1 MFAFVF
7 DMDGKGY
14 FITFEGIDGCG
25 KTTQLKM
32 TEQYLSEKGLPVLE
46 IREPG
51 STPLSEKIREILLN
65 MEFHINPVSEL
76 MLYVAARA
84 ELIRDVIIP
93 SLFDGKIILC
103 DRFFDS
109 TTAYQGY
116 GRDLDI
122 ESIKQLHKLSVG
134 QFIPDLT
141 ILIDV
146 DYETSLTRR
155 KQKADRLESESEDFF
170 NKVRK
175 GFLEI
180 AKQEPKRIV
189 VIDGNKSIEE
199 IFSEVQACL
208 WTRLEIK

>member
-1 MFAFVF
+1 MNK
-7 DMDGKGY
+7 KGF

-25 KTTQLKM
+25 KTTQLKLA
-32 TEQYLSEKGLPVLE
+32 EQYLVDRGLPVMV

-65 MEFHINPVSEL
+65 NNLHINPVSEL

-84 ELIRDVIIP
+84 ELTKDVIIP
-93 SLFDGKIILC
+93 ALEAGKVILC

-116 GRDLDI
+116 GRNLDI
-122 ESIKQLHKLSVG
+122 EAIKRLHKLSVG
-134 QFIPDLT
+134 QYIPDLT

-155 KQKADRLESESEDFF
+155 KETADRLESESERFF
-170 NKVRK
+170 NRVRD
-175 GFLEI
+175 GFLKI
-180 AKQEPKRIV
+180 SKGEPERIV
-189 VIDGNKSIEE
+189 VIDGKKSIEE
-199 IFSEVQACL
+199 IFSEVKDCL
-208 WTRLEIK
+208 REKLKIK

>member
-1 MFAFVF
+1 MNE
-7 DMDGKGY
+7 KGY

-32 TEQYLSEKGLPVLE
+32 TERYLSEKGLPVLV

-51 STPLSEKIREILLN
+51 STPLSEKIRDILLN
-65 MEFHINPVSEL
+65 AEFHINPVSEL

-84 ELIRDVIIP
+84 ELTRDVIIP
-93 SLFDGKIILC
+93 SLLDGKVILC

-122 ESIKQLHKLSVG
+122 ESIRRLHTMSVG

-155 KQKADRLESESEDFF
+155 KQKADRLESESEEFF
-170 NKVRK
+170 NKVRL

-180 AKQEPKRIV
+180 SKQEPNRIV
-189 VIDGNKSIEE
+189 VIDGKKSIDE

>member
-1 MFAFVF
+1 
-7 DMDGKGY
+7 MDGKGY

-32 TEQYLSEKGLPVLE
+32 TEQYLSEKGLPVLV

-51 STPLSEKIREILLN
+51 STPLSEKIRDILLN

-84 ELIRDVIIP
+84 ELTRDVIIP
-93 SLFDGKIILC
+93 SLLDGKIILC

-122 ESIKQLHKLSVG
+122 ESIKRLHTLSVG

-141 ILIDV
+141 FLIDV

-155 KQKADRLESESEDFF
+155 KQKADRLESESEEFF

-180 AKQEPKRIV
+180 SRQEPNRIV
-189 VIDGNKSIEE
+189 VIDGRKSIEE

>member
-1 MFAFVF
+1 MNR
-7 DMDGKGY
+7 KGY

-25 KTTQLKM
+25 KTTQLKLA
-32 TEQYLSEKGLPVLE
+32 EQYLIERGLPVMV

-65 MEFHINPVSEL
+65 NNLHINPVSEL

-84 ELIRDVIIP
+84 ELIKDVIIP
-93 SLFDGKIILC
+93 ALEAGKVILC

-122 ESIKQLHKLSVG
+122 ESIKRLHKLSVG
-134 QFIPDLT
+134 QYIPDLT

-155 KQKADRLESESEDFF
+155 KETVDRLESESERFF
-170 NKVRK
+170 NRVRG

-180 AKQEPKRIV
+180 SRGEPERVV
-189 VIDGNKSIEE
+189 VIDGKNSIEE
-199 IFSEVQACL
+199 IFAEVKDCL
-208 WTRLEIK
+208 RKKLKIK

>member
-1 MFAFVF
+1 MNR
-7 DMDGKGY
+7 KGY

-25 KTTQLKM
+25 KTTQLKLA
-32 TEQYLSEKGLPVLE
+32 EQYLIERGLPVMV

-65 MEFHINPVSEL
+65 NNLHINPVSEL

-84 ELIRDVIIP
+84 ELIKDVIIP
-93 SLFDGKIILC
+93 ALEAGKVILC

-122 ESIKQLHKLSVG
+122 DSIKRLHKLSVG
-134 QFIPDLT
+134 QHIPDLT

-155 KQKADRLESESEDFF
+155 KETVDRLESESERFF
-170 NKVRK
+170 NRVRG

-180 AKQEPKRIV
+180 SRGEPERVV
-189 VIDGNKSIEE
+189 VIDGKNSIEE
-199 IFSEVQACL
+199 IFGEVKDCL
-208 WTRLEIK
+208 RKKLKIK